1 MPRFCGPIVFPL
13 GWSCR
18 RRRYSSRVP
27 ESSQPGRVGDLG
39 QLVGIT
45 VGCLARSGGRNRAG
59 TGDGEPWHE
68 QTDVRGT
75 DRDAPTLEGFLR
87 LPSYVHPVSSGA
99 NVLARVQK
107 RDSLFLGLFV
117 SPFASPAL
125 PPLSLLLYQA
135 LFFYSLRSRL
145 TRGWNSPGIGRLT
158 LEALSKRR
166 SRGGIFAPPSA
177 TAQTIDR
184 CLLLQLKEFREIRFG
199 TSFRNL
205 LLVLLRRFLRLERI
219 AVFQRWFSTDRR
231 LYEVVRIGSLLF
243 SFV

>member
-1 MPRFCGPIVFPL
+1 M
-13 GWSCR
+13 
-18 RRRYSSRVP
+18 
-27 ESSQPGRVGDLG
+27 GDLG

-45 VGCLARSGGRNRAG
+45 VGCLAGSGGRNRAG

-107 RDSLFLGLFV
+107 RDSLFLGRFV

-145 TRGWNSPGIGRLT
+145 TRG
-158 LEALSKRR
+158 
-166 SRGGIFAPPSA
+166 
-177 TAQTIDR
+177 
-184 CLLLQLKEFREIRFG
+184 
-199 TSFRNL
+199 
-205 LLVLLRRFLRLERI
+205 
-219 AVFQRWFSTDRR
+219 
-231 LYEVVRIGSLLF
+231 
-243 SFV
+243 